1 MWNAEL
7 HYYCDMLLAFN
18 LRETEAKIE
27 AKRAGALLEAM
38 DNERFR
44 DVFGK
49 DIEAQIDRL
58 SAQIGE

>member
-7 HYYCDMLLAFN
+7 HYNCDVLLAFN
-18 LRETEAKIE
+18 LWETEAKIE
-27 AKRAGALLEAM
+27 AKRAAALLEAM

-49 DIEAQIDRL
+49 EIAAQIARL
-58 SAQIGE
+58 SSKTGE